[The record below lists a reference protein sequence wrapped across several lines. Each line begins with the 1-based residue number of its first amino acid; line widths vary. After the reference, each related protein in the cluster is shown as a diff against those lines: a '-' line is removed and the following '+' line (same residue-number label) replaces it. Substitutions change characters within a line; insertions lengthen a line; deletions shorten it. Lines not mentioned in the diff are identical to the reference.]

1 MGKDFDHSEISEE
14 EHRKWHEKF
23 EAMTPKEQDELM
35 EKKGNP
41 PKAPASAADG
51 DQPKAGKKSKKKK

>member
-23 EAMTPKEQDELM
+23 EAMTPKEQEELM
-35 EKKGNP
+35 EKKG
-41 PKAPASAADG
+41 
-51 DQPKAGKKSKKKK
+51 KKKNKDRKEA